1 MKKILLTLSSF
12 GVLTLHA
19 QQSTSLSE
27 TGIQPS
33 DANVV
38 THQKTYASCAYL
50 QENNAFENGRVSNV
64 LFPLVSADDFAIPA
78 GENWLINEVQANFFT
93 YDPANATSIILNFYA
108 DNTGLPG
115 SILGADTI
123 FPVDFTMTYLGTN
136 FGYSIYKYIMT
147 LDNDI
152 VLPGGSTYWFSAQV
166 VNTTSSTDFY
176 WETVNTG
183 SPYGNN
189 GVNAVTSAGPW
200 TMEVADN
207 FVFELG
213 YALKT
218 SIVESECEGF
228 SVTVGTNVYNSTG
241 FYVDTLT
248 SVAGCDSI
256 VEVDL
261 TIFNVDAGVTQ
272 SGFTLNADLGGASY
286 QWLDCNNSYAV
297 IASETNQSFTS
308 AVNGS
313 FAVEVTDGGC
323 VDTSACYLLD
333 DTGFDMEENSVVTLY
348 PNPANNIVQLQGI
361 TQLQGVSMI
370 TITTITG
377 EVVEVYSKAVYEID
391 LSSLSAG
398 VYFVNILH
406 ENGLSSLK
414 LVKE

>member
-1 MKKILLTLSSF
+1 MRNRVQVCQKLVHSLLRLLLFHS
-12 GVLTLHA
+12 
-19 QQSTSLSE
+19 
-27 TGIQPS
+27 
-33 DANVV
+33 
-38 THQKTYASCAYL
+38 KTYASCSYL

-93 YDPANATSIILNFYA
+93 YDPANATAIILNFYA

-123 FPVDFTMTYLGTN
+123 LPVDFTMTFLGTN
-136 FGYSIYKYIMT
+136 FGLSIYKYVMT

-152 VLPGGSTYWFSAQV
+152 VLSGGSTYWFSAQV

-189 GVNAVTSAGPW
+189 GVNAPTPAGPW
-200 TMEVADN
+200 TSPAIDN

-213 YALKT
+213 YAHKT
-218 SIVESECEGF
+218 TIIESECEGF

-248 SVAGCDSI
+248 SIDGCDSI

-286 QWLDCNNSYAV
+286 QWLDCNNAYAV
-297 IASETNQSFTS
+297 IPSETNQSFTS

-333 DTGFDMEENSVVTLY
+333 DSGLGNEQKSVVTLY
-348 PNPANNIVQLQGI
+348 PNPSNNIVQLQGI
-361 TQLQGVSMI
+361 TQLQGVSLI

-377 EVVEVYSKAVYEID
+377 EVVVVYSKAVSEID
-391 LSSLSAG
+391 LSALSAG
-398 VYFVNILH
+398 VYFVNIQH